1 MHSYLISIDFSLEAK
16 VLLACF
22 VSKEATVFGQN
33 LVLFFFFSTPGKAVQ
48 RAKAEKLLLK
58 GLSLGVWFDPL
69 STIIKGL

>member
-1 MHSYLISIDFSLEAK
+1 MHSYLISIDFSLEAE

-33 LVLFFFFSTPGKAVQ
+33 PVLFFSTPGKAVQ